1 MNEVTGAP
9 DPHIAPATKTP
20 EEKRALLSQAIARAV
35 AGGARVE
42 SQSDTMAVLVSGRRV
57 NHVLHLILSVCTLG
71 AWLLVWGALVIFGG
85 EKRIVLQVDDYGNVL
100 TQKAT

>member
-1 MNEVTGAP
+1 MSEVTSNSEP
-9 DPHIAPATKTP
+9 QVSSNIKTA

-35 AGGARVE
+35 AAGARVE
-42 SQSDTMAVLVSGRRV
+42 SQSDAMAILVSGRRV

-71 AWLLVWGALVIFGG
+71 VWLLVWGALVIFGG
-85 EKRIVLQVDDYGNVL
+85 EKRTVLQVDDYGNIL